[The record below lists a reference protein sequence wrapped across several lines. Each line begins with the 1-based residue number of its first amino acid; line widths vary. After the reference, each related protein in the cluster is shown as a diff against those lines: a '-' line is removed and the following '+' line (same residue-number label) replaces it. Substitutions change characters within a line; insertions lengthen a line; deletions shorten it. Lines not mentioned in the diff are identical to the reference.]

1 MEMSVFSNYSNEAQ
15 AQKENSRG
23 HNVDNT
29 QLVGFNREF
38 GNRKLLASDLSY
50 DDRGPHREMAI
61 DCPVTFVGAR
71 KETPRYPAPLGVI
84 QNSASGIPKGSF
96 SSVTSKTS
104 GYYVGRSSGPES
116 SSISRRQ
123 MEDEQMER
131 IRYYQEELA
140 KRREM
145 EEKFNREQEFLR
157 TSLRGSKKLQEL
169 EERRAKGLSVNATG
183 IDNPTYLVDDDETSR
198 NVFCG
203 TDRLMHD
210 SYIGSLP
217 LGVKDIVSSV
227 EQAKR
232 YLQHPDDQRELQ
244 LISDFVLR
252 EQFQKLLRVHN
263 KIVEAEL
270 GRKLSSPV
278 TDEAQVLLQN
288 SLQSLSS
295 SHINDPAITELA
307 HLLRKPHLKSL
318 LFTHDQCV
326 VLKREPL
333 VQVTA
338 EEDDEREYLYER
350 ASEYGEDSIKIVR
363 IQKTADPLGATVRNE
378 GESVIIGRIVKG
390 GAADKS
396 GLLHEGDEILEINGT
411 DVRGKTI
418 GEVCDFMSMLTGV
431 LTFLINPRPD
441 HRPLQP
447 RQQTIVHIRAH
458 YDYDP
463 EDDLYIPCRELGIS
477 FEKGDILHVI
487 NQDDLNWWQAYREG
501 EDDQS
506 LAGLIPSKA
515 FQEQREAL
523 KQLIVNDT
531 KENSKKK
538 HRCNCGHRR
547 QKKQKKLYS
556 ISGEELEANEI
567 LTYEEVALYYPQP
580 NRKRPIVLIGPPNV
594 GRQELRLRLMESDP
608 ERFAAAVPH
617 TSRPRKDEEAD
628 GREYYFVPRDA
639 FESDIAENRFV
650 EYGEYEKHLF
660 GTSMDAIRQVVN
672 SGKICILNFH
682 PQALRILKASDLK
695 PYFVF
700 VAPPNIEKLKQLRQK
715 QGVRVTDDELKTIIE
730 KAREMEETYSHY
742 FDMIIVNQDLD
753 RAYEELLAEINRLE
767 LEPQWVPLQWV
778 SSAGPGNG
786 NVRIT

>member
-1 MEMSVFSNYSNEAQ
+1 MFNNYSNEAQ

-23 HNVDNT
+23 LNVQDT
-29 QLVGFNREF
+29 QFVGFNREF
-38 GNRKLLASDLSY
+38 GNRKLLGADLSY

-61 DCPVTFVGAR
+61 DCPVTFVGTR
-71 KETPRYPAPLGVI
+71 KETPRYPTPLGII
-84 QNSASGIPKGSF
+84 QNSATGLPKGSF
-96 SSVTSKTS
+96 SSGSSKTS
-104 GYYVGRSSGPES
+104 SYYVAKSSGPES

-123 MEDEQMER
+123 MEEEQMER

-169 EERRAKGLSVNATG
+169 EEKGVKGLSVNATG
-183 IDNPTYLVDDDETSR
+183 IDNPTYLVDEDEA
-198 NVFCG
+198 
-203 TDRLMHD
+203 DRPMRD

-232 YLQHPDDQRELQ
+232 YLQHPDDQKELQ

-263 KIVEAEL
+263 KIVEVEL
-270 GRKLSSPV
+270 SHKLSSSV

-288 SLQSLSS
+288 SLQGLSIS
-295 SHINDPAITELA
+295 TVNDPAVTELA

-326 VLKREPL
+326 QLKQEPL
-333 VQVTA
+333 LATG

-350 ASEYGEDSIKIVR
+350 ASQYGEDSIKIVR

-447 RQQTIVHIRAH
+447 REQPTVHIRAH

-463 EDDLYIPCRELGIS
+463 EDDHYIPCRELGIS

-523 KQLIVNDT
+523 KKILVNDT

-538 HRCNCGHRR
+538 HRCNCGHKR
-547 QKKQKKLYS
+547 QKKKKKLYNA
-556 ISGEELEANEI
+556 SGEDIETNEI

-594 GRQELRLRLMESDP
+594 GRQELRQRLMESDP

-617 TSRPRKDEEAD
+617 TSRPRRDEEAD
-628 GREYYFVPRDA
+628 GREYYFVSRDV

-650 EYGEYEKHLF
+650 EYGEYERHLF

-695 PYFVF
+695 PYFIF

-730 KAREMEETYSHY
+730 KAREMEDTYSHY

-753 RAYEELLAEINRLE
+753 RAYDELLAEINRLE
-767 LEPQWVPLQWV
+767 LEPQWVPVQWV
-778 SSAGPGNG
+778 SLAGPVNG